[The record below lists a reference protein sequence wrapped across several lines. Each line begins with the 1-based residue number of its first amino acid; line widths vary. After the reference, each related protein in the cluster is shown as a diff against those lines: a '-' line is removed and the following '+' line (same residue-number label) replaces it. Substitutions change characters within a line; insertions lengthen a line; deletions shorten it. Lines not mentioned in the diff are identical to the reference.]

1 MCRFMKAGPC
11 GDAFKAWDNCVQ
23 GLEDGEDLK
32 KCFPL
37 TVDMMGCMQKHDY
50 YDIMTA
56 NSQAKMAQLNAA
68 DQSNAKMA
76 SD

>member
-1 MCRFMKAGPC
+1 MCRLMKRVPVVMPLRRGITAYRVSRTE
-11 GDAFKAWDNCVQ
+11 KTS
-23 GLEDGEDLK
+23 K